1 MLRYIDSRFWRGR
14 ACRAG
19 GAELKIVLTGGTGL
33 IGTHLAHS
41 LGAAGAGH
49 ELALLTRDPGRA
61 PDGAQAVAWLPLQ
74 EPAPAE
80 ALSGADAVIHLAG
93 EPIAAGRWTAERRE
107 RIEASRW
114 TGTAN
119 LVRGLQA
126 AAPRPRVLLAG
137 SAVGYYGDRGDEPL
151 AEDAAPGAGY
161 LAEVVRRW
169 EREAAAAEKLGMR
182 VVYLRTGVVLARE
195 GGALP
200 RMAAPFRM
208 GAGGRLGNGR
218 QWMPWVHVA
227 DVAGLIGQALADESL
242 RGPLNLAAPGAAT
255 NAELTRALGRALRRP
270 AFMVVPRLALR
281 LLFGGMS
288 DTLLASQRVVPAAA
302 EQAGY
307 RFRFPRLEE
316 ALADLL

>member
-1 MLRYIDSRFWRGR
+1 M
-14 ACRAG
+14 
-19 GAELKIVLTGGTGL
+19 LTGGTGL
-33 IGTHLAHS
+33 IGTHLVRS

-49 ELALLTRDPGRA
+49 ELVLLTRAPERA
-61 PDGAQAVAWLPLQ
+61 PGGVQAVAWQPLQ
-74 EPAPAE
+74 GPPPAA

-93 EPIAAGRWTAERRE
+93 EPIAAGRWTAARRE

-126 AAPRPRVLLAG
+126 AAPRPRALLAG
-137 SAVGYYGDRGDEPL
+137 SAVGYYGDRGDEEL
-151 AEDAAPGAGY
+151 TEEAAPGDGY
-161 LAEVVRRW
+161 LAQVVRRW
-169 EREAAAAEKLGMR
+169 EREAAAAEELGMR

-200 RMAAPFRM
+200 RMAAPFRA
-208 GAGGRLGNGR
+208 GAGGRLGHGR
-218 QWMPWVHVA
+218 QWMPWVHAA
-227 DVAGLIGQALADESL
+227 DVAGLIGRALADENL
-242 RGPLNLAAPGAAT
+242 RGALNLAAPGAAT
-255 NAELTRALGRALRRP
+255 NADLTRALGRALRRP
-270 AFMVVPRLALR
+270 AFMVVPRPALR

-302 EQAGY
+302 GRAGY
-307 RFRFPRLEE
+307 QFRFPRLEE